1 MKNLLIRKSFS
12 YEIVDF
18 TLLWQSNTYHL
29 GGVCSIQ
36 LSYEDSND
44 MKFMKRAFLPPR
56 TLMTGILGGGRSIQ
70 LSYSDSYK
78 IYIQFYLLPFSFS
91 SQASVLTLSQEARA
105 LSNRATRTC
114 MKILNY
120 MQRLDS
126 VHLLFR
132 RYVLCQPQ

>member
-1 MKNLLIRKSFS
+1 MKNLLICKSFS
-12 YEIVDF
+12 YKIVDF

-36 LSYEDSND
+36 LSYEDSNN

-78 IYIQFYLLPFSFS
+78 IYI
-91 SQASVLTLSQEARA
+91 
-105 LSNRATRTC
+105 
-114 MKILNY
+114 
-120 MQRLDS
+120 
-126 VHLLFR
+126 
-132 RYVLCQPQ
+132 